1 MTDNPWLWAAV
12 AIAVGLLIGE
22 IGGSIVR
29 SLMGRRERSPLTRQ
43 HARSTASGVF
53 WASVAAGAVIAAG
66 ILDRDELE
74 DFGSLLREGLPRL
87 LLAGVLLIV
96 GYALALALAAAVGQS
111 ALKATG
117 VRQVALEKVLKG
129 TILAIAVVVALRVA
143 GVDTTLL
150 VVLFAGLIGAPALA
164 FALLTALGGREVASQ
179 VAAGRA
185 LRHQLRKGWSLRVED
200 LVGDVVALH
209 TTFVEVEDVH
219 GELHHLPNGWL
230 LERPFVAG
238 PQGAPPDAPPTA

>member
-29 SLMGRRERSPLTRQ
+29 SVMGRRDRGPVTRER
-43 HARSTASGVF
+43 ARSTASGVF
-53 WASVAAGAVIAAG
+53 WASVAVGAVIAAG

-74 DFGSLLREGLPRL
+74 DFGELLREGLPRL

-96 GYALALALAAAVGQS
+96 GYALALALAVAVGES

-129 TILAIAVVVALRVA
+129 TILAISVVVALRVA

-164 FALLTALGGREVASQ
+164 LALLTALGGRDVATQ

-185 LRHQLRKGWSLRVED
+185 LRHQLREGWSLHVDGFDGE
-200 LVGDVVALH
+200 VVALH
-209 TTFVEVEDVH
+209 TTFVEVEGTD
-219 GELHHLPNGWL
+219 GELHHLPNSWL
-230 LERPFVAG
+230 LERPFRAG
-238 PQGAPPDAPPTA
+238 PP

>member
-12 AIAVGLLIGE
+12 SIAVGLLIGE

-29 SLMGRRERSPLTRQ
+29 SVMSNRSRSPLTRER
-43 HARSTASGVF
+43 ARSTASGVF
-53 WASVAAGAVIAAG
+53 WASVAGGAVMAAG
-66 ILDRDELE
+66 VLDQEGLE
-74 DFGSLLREGLPRL
+74 EFGSMLREGLPRL
-87 LLAGVLLIV
+87 LLSGVLLIV

-117 VRQVALEKVLKG
+117 VRQSALEKALKF
-129 TILAIAVVVALRVA
+129 TILAISVVVALRVG
-143 GVDTTLL
+143 GVDNSLL

-164 FALLTALGGREVASQ
+164 LALLTALGAREVATH

-185 LRHQLRKGWSLRVED
+185 LRHQIQEGWTLQVD
-200 LVGDVVALH
+200 DVLGDVVALH
-209 TTFVEVEDVH
+209 TTFVEVVDTT

-238 PQGAPPDAPPTA
+238 PHAVSPE